1 MSRGIAQLTL
11 AILKPDVQRIAAH
24 RQYVEQRMREADL
37 SILCQGVF
45 RMSRSQAE
53 SFYGD
58 HKGKFY
64 YDRLVNYM
72 VCGPIGVYV
81 LRGIDAIPRWRALLG
96 PTKVYRAV
104 VSEPDSLRG
113 LLGLTDTRN
122 GFHGSDSYAT
132 ALREIQFFFPSLPI
146 TDSNLIRTTNSFNGS
161 NKIDGIV

>member
-1 MSRGIAQLTL
+1 MPYQIGAEGWLWG
-11 AILKPDVQRIAAH
+11 V
-24 RQYVEQRMREADL
+24 V
-37 SILCQGVF
+37 LCEVSLDT
-45 RMSRSQAE
+45 RCT
-53 SFYGD
+53 
-58 HKGKFY
+58 
-64 YDRLVNYM
+64 N
-72 VCGPIGVYV
+72 GPIGVYV